1 MKRWN
6 LCLCCMMI
14 LVLIM
19 AQPVAAGTMYTTEE
33 LNVRTLPGYDG
44 QIVDVL
50 EAGEPVET
58 LMTIERERSWT
69 IVKHEDTLKAVCTDY
84 LTEEEPAPPEPAKH
98 LYGRCRVTFY
108 CPCAN
113 CCGSWGNATASGV
126 MPTPNHTVAC
136 GDLPFGTRILVDG
149 QEYVVEDRGVGAQ
162 QIDIFVSSHEE
173 ALWRGLYYSDV
184 YIID

>member
-1 MKRWN
+1 MKK
-6 LCLCCMMI
+6 MI
-14 LVLIM
+14 AAIFAILLTCHP
-19 AQPVAAGTMYTTEE
+19 AYAGTMYTTEE
-33 LNVRTLPGYDG
+33 LNVRTAPGSEG
-44 QIVDVL
+44 EIVDVL

-69 IVKHEDTLKAVCTDY
+69 IIRHEDTLKAVCTDY
-84 LTEEEPAPPEPAKH
+84 LTAEEPAPPESAKH

-113 CCGSWGNATASGV
+113 CCGSWGNATASGAV
-126 MPTPNHTVAC
+126 PQANHTVAS

-162 QIDIFVSSHEE
+162 QIDIFVSSHQE
-173 ALWRGLYYSDV
+173 ALDRGLYYSDV